1 MTAVFSPGIPVNGNC
16 YIKYGV
22 CYIISIREYT
32 ILISPQD
39 AETLSKLPVPQ
50 AVLWHDDT
58 FVYRHMHVSHPL
70 CVCSGQPSA
79 GFLFLDGGSTVD
91 ATGADDDVSNS
102 KMNYDGYDSN
112 IQDLAGMQGRE
123 LPDQT
128 QILSLTCGIL

>member
-1 MTAVFSPGIPVNGNC
+1 
-16 YIKYGV
+16 
-22 CYIISIREYT
+22 
-32 ILISPQD
+32 
-39 AETLSKLPVPQ
+39 
-50 AVLWHDDT
+50 
-58 FVYRHMHVSHPL
+58 MHVSHPL

-102 KMNYDGYDSN
+102 KMNYDGSDSN